1 MYADSP
7 YRVEFAYAVAVR
19 GTFRRVGVE
28 LMPINIR
35 SIKIWCSNLILS
47 VGFGPRRS
55 SHETSD

>member
-7 YRVEFAYAVAVR
+7 YRVEFAVAVR

-35 SIKIWCSNLILS
+35 SIKIWCSNLS